1 MKLYKVLNKDLTS
14 PFQGFQFELNKKY
27 VCKDFDTSTEECS
40 RGFYATDFNGL
51 VYSLNRGGKKHSVFE
66 IEVGGKSR
74 EFNQFKRRF
83 EEITILR
90 QLSEDEIKTGLLAC
104 EEAEGYKV
112 LEACYPVNPLTIE
125 PISLEEA
132 LVLLEQ
138 WKKTRKSIWG
148 SVRTSVEGSVRTP
161 IEGSVRASI
170 RTSVWDSVWAPIW
183 ASIWAS
189 VGDSV
194 WTSAWTS
201 VWASAGNSAVDSAV
215 DSAGD
220 SVWAYTSSLFPN
232 VKKWKYIKQA
242 KGVNPFQSCI
252 DLWRGGYVPS
262 FDGHIWRLHT
272 KNGIVWDERF
282 KVHTKWRIKMEK
294 QDGKD

>member
-14 PFQGFQFELNKKY
+14 PFQGFRFELNKKY
-27 VCKDFDTSTEECS
+27 VCGNFDTSTKECS

-51 VYSLNRGGKKHSVFE
+51 VYSLNHCGKKHSVFE
-66 IEVGGKSR
+66 VEVGGKSR

-104 EEAEGYKV
+104 EEAEEYKV
-112 LEACYPVNPLTIE
+112 LEACYPVNPFTIA
-125 PISLEEA
+125 PIPIGEA
-132 LVLLEQ
+132 LVLLEP
-138 WKKTRKSIWG
+138 WKKTRN
-148 SVRTSVEGSVRTP
+148 SVR
-161 IEGSVRASI
+161 
-170 RTSVWDSVWAPIW
+170 DSVWISAR
-183 ASIWAS
+183 AS

-194 WTSAWTS
+194 WDSVWGSVRASVWGSAWTS
-201 VWASAGNSAVDSAV
+201 VRDSVWISARDSVWASAVDSAV
-215 DSAGD
+215 DSAGYSAVD

-232 VKKWKYIKQA
+232 VKKWKYIEHA

-252 DLWRGGYVPS
+252 DLWRCGYVPS

-272 KNGIVWDERF
+272 KNGIAWDERYSSYSL
-282 KVHTKWRIKMEK
+282 K
-294 QDGKD
+294 

>member
-1 MKLYKVLNKDLTS
+1 MKLYKVLNEDLTS

-51 VYSLNRGGKKHSVFE
+51 VYSLNREGKKHSVFE

-104 EEAEGYKV
+104 EEAEGFKV

-125 PISLEEA
+125 PIPLEEA

-148 SVRTSVEGSVRTP
+148 SVVTSVEGSVRTLV
-161 IEGSVRASI
+161 EGSVRASI
-170 RTSVWDSVWAPIW
+170 EGPVRTSVWASVWTSVW
-183 ASIWAS
+183 TS

-194 WTSAWTS
+194 WTSVWTS
-201 VWASAGNSAVDSAV
+201 ARDSAR
-215 DSAGD
+215 DSVWDSVVD

-232 VKKWKYIKQA
+232 VKKWKYIKQV

-252 DLWRGGYVPS
+252 GLWRGGYVPS

-282 KVHTKWRIKMEK
+282 KIHTKWRIKMEK